1 MKTSFQPGVPN
12 ILGKYGE
19 LIYCRSSVSEKVFAR
34 RYSYPKLTDYNHQTG
49 RITKNLFAL
58 CPSDD
63 YKSDM
68 QLYLMR
74 YKTLRYGAN
83 KKIRAWSMLYLK
95 IMRDMAKQ
103 DPSIDLVTLTKEEIY
118 VRNLPCICVKSA
130 VDAGLLP
137 KVLRYETYNHGM

>member
-1 MKTSFQPGVPN
+1 MKAKFQFGLAAMTGRSGDIV
-12 ILGKYGE
+12 
-19 LIYCRSSVSEKVFAR
+19 YCMDRVNNRVYVR
-34 RYSYPKLTDYNHQTG
+34 RYSYP
-49 RITKNLFAL
+49 RITEHNHTVGSISKNIFMLQ
-58 CPSDD
+58 PSAD
-63 YKSDM
+63 YIEDMKSY
-68 QLYLMR
+68 LYHYR
-74 YKTLRYGAN
+74 ALRYGVN
-83 KKIRAWSMLYLK
+83 KQIRSWSILFTK